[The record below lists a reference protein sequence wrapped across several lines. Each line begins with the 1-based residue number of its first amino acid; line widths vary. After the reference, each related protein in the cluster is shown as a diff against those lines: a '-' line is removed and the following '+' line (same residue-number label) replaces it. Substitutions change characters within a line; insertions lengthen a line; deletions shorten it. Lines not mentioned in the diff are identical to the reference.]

1 MGAFETAKGMSKE
14 EIIEKIKAAGLREF
28 GVYNQDLAEKWEQ
41 DLAEKEKWNGSL
53 KVIAALNNN
62 DTNHALL
69 ELLKTSRE
77 EVLEGIQIAAYALD
91 AEGMQL
97 YIPEGEDELKDSLSQ
112 AVADAGIE
120 LCQGIV
126 NVREARGSS
135 LNHIETMAALGAL
148 FADAYTPG
156 SWITVCKDGKNGEL
170 TKISFPAKVGDI
182 AGVSP
187 EEIKGVLIGSK
198 LYDASGL
205 ELELKEDTNI
215 GNGVITILPA
225 DCCIIDQEEKL
236 LLNERRNGCGR
247 CTFCREG
254 LGQLHAMTKEIT
266 EGKGKN
272 EYLAMMEEIGNAMT
286 FSCQCSVG
294 QNGADFTLGSL
305 NYFANEYTDHIK
317 KKKCA
322 ADVCSSFMSI
332 YIDPSLCEGCEECAD
347 VCPAD
352 CIEGKSGF
360 IHMIDEFDCTK
371 CGKCIDACEYD
382 AVIKTNGRVPKL
394 PTRLTKCGKFKKR

>member
-170 TKISFPAKVGDI
+170 TKVSFPAKVGDI
-182 AGVSP
+182 AGVSS

>member
-62 DTNHALL
+62 DINHALL

-77 EVLEGIQIAAYALD
+77 EVIEGIQIAAYALD

>member
-14 EIIEKIKAAGLREF
+14 EVIEKIKAAGLREF
-28 GVYNQDLAEKWEQ
+28 GVYNQDLAKKWEQ
-41 DLAEKEKWNGSL
+41 DLAEKENWDASL

-69 ELLKTSRE
+69 ELLKTSASD
-77 EVLEGIQIAAYALD
+77 VIEGIKIAAYALD

-97 YIPEGEDELKDSLSQ
+97 YLPEGEDELKDSLSQ
-112 AVADAGIE
+112 AASEAGIE

-126 NVREARGSS
+126 NVRDARGCS

-148 FADAYTPG
+148 FAGAYTPG
-156 SWITVCKDGKNGEL
+156 SFITVCKDGKNGEL
-170 TKISFPAKVGDI
+170 TKVVFPAKVGDI

-187 EEIKGVLIGSK
+187 EEIKGILIGSN

-205 ELELKEDTNI
+205 DLVLEEDTNI

-236 LLNERRNGCGR
+236 LLGERKNGCGR

-254 LGQLHAMTKEIT
+254 LGQLHAMAKEIT

-294 QNGADFTLGSL
+294 QTGADFTLGSL
-305 NYFANEYTDHIK
+305 KYFGNEYTDHIK

-332 YIDPSLCEGCEECAD
+332 YIDPNLCEGCEECAD
-347 VCPAD
+347 VCPAE

-371 CGKCIDACEYD
+371 CGKCIEACEYD
-382 AVIKTNGRVPKL
+382 AVIKTTGRVPKL

>member
-305 NYFANEYTDHIK
+305 NYFANEYIDHIK

>member
-1 MGAFETAKGMSKE
+1 MGALEIAKSMSSQE
-14 EIIEKIKAAGLREF
+14 VIEKIKAAGLREF
-28 GVYNQDLAEKWEQ
+28 GVYNQDLAEKWAGDIQASREW
-41 DLAEKEKWNGSL
+41 ERPL

-62 DTNHALL
+62 DTNRALL
-69 ELLKTSRE
+69 ELLKTE
-77 EVLEGIQIAAYALD
+77 TKEVIEGMQITAYALD
-91 AEGMQL
+91 ARCMEL
-97 YIPEGEDELKDSLSQ
+97 YIPEGEEELKAFLTN
-112 AVADAGIE
+112 AAADTGIE
-120 LCQGIV
+120 ICEGIV

-135 LNHIETMAALGAL
+135 INHIETMVAVGEL
-148 FADAYTPG
+148 FGGAYTPG
-156 SWITVCKDGKNGEL
+156 SWMTVCRNGENSQL
-170 TKISFPAKVGDI
+170 MKVSFPVSVKDI
-182 AGVSP
+182 AGVEP
-187 EEIKGVLIGSK
+187 EEIKGIMIGSQ

-205 ELELKEDTNI
+205 EVVIHEDTNI
-215 GNGVITILPA
+215 GNGVITILPS
-225 DCCIIDQEEKL
+225 DCCIIDQEAKL
-236 LLNERRNGCGR
+236 LLTERENGCGR

-254 LGQLHAMTKEIT
+254 LGQLHTMTKEIT

-272 EYLAMMEEIGNAMT
+272 EFLGMLEEIGSAMS

-294 QNGADFTLGSL
+294 QTGADFTLGTL
-305 NYFANEYTDHIK
+305 KYFSDEYTDHIK

-332 YIDPSLCEGCEECAD
+332 YIDPNLCEGCEECAD

-371 CGKCIDACEYD
+371 CGKCIEACEYD
-382 AVIKTNGRVPKL
+382 AVIKTTGRIPKL

>member
-170 TKISFPAKVGDI
+170 TKVSFPAKVGDI